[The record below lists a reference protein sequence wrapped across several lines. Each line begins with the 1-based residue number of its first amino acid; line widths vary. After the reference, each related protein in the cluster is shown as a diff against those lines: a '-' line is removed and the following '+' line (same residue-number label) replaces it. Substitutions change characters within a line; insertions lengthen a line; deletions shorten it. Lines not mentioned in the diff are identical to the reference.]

1 MTEPETAIESSA
13 LPFTFRYWLH
23 GRGWADAII
32 ESHDRQVPL
41 TASWLSDALR
51 LLLEAVDEFIAGS
64 PMSEASWEEEPGHY
78 RWVFD
83 RPDGTA
89 RLRVL
94 SEEGTRQ
101 LDKTLESL
109 KGAGLEIVHEGR
121 QAEAVLFECR
131 GSDDR
136 LAAAIAAGARETLL
150 REGEVRYFERWGA
163 GTFPLNVLNSIERK
177 IGLAETQKPTSV
189 AAEPDPRR
197 PELIAYWQRF
207 VNGQLGT
214 DEMERWLRRQPS
226 FDYPQ
231 TTLVKSGLKIL
242 TEQVKTADRLRAVP
256 EDAAATFEQWLAEA
270 AAYDADPMAWYRS
283 NDRLVEQFR
292 TVLGSYRLAAA
303 ERMQK
308 RRGHQVAQAVL
319 DQVGVTWDQL
329 RAEARDYAA
338 SVE

>member
-51 LLLEAVDEFIAGS
+51 LLLEAVDDFVAGS
-64 PMSEASWEEEPGHY
+64 RTSEASWEEEPGQY

-83 RPDGTA
+83 RPDETP

-94 SEEGTRQ
+94 AERGTRQ

-109 KGAGLEIVHEGR
+109 SGSSLEIVREGR
-121 QAEAVLFECR
+121 APEAVLFEGR
-131 GSDDR
+131 ASDNFI
-136 LAAAIAAGARETLL
+136 AAAIAAGARETLL
-150 REGEVRYFERWGA
+150 REGEVRYFEKWGA
-163 GTFPLNVLNSIERK
+163 GTFPLDVLNSIERK
-177 IGLAETQKPTSV
+177 IGLSITEAPTSV
-189 AAEPDPRR
+189 APEPDPRR
-197 PELIAYWQRF
+197 PELIAQWRRF
-207 VNGQLGT
+207 VDGQSDT

-231 TTLVKSGLKIL
+231 TTLIKSGLKIFA
-242 TEQVKTADRLRAVP
+242 EQVKTADRLRAVP
-256 EDAAATFEQWLAEA
+256 EDAAAAFEQWLAEA

-283 NDRLVEQFR
+283 NDRLVEQFKAVR
-292 TVLGSYRLAAA
+292 KPYRLELA
-303 ERMQK
+303 RRWQK
-308 RRGHQVAQAVL
+308 RKGNQVVQAVL
-319 DQVGVTWDQL
+319 DQLGITWDEL
-329 RAEARDYAA
+329 IADAPEDPSR
-338 SVE
+338 S